1 MLEWHLD
8 AVHHPPLTGP
18 LAHMLPAYSNSW
30 TPSSLDK
37 PAISAY
43 AGMEDAIVATGD
55 GSLFVIRVSE
65 KPERF
70 SGSDESFVLSMLDQM
85 VHKAEPERFLGSHE
99 GDVNRLLVARDGKT
113 IVTSSTDR
121 KIVVWN
127 LGARRCVSVLHT
139 HPGYIE
145 QLSESC
151 QLALLRTLGGA
162 LKIVSLDDGSLVAA
176 FQGDKPIITC
186 AADADFRWV
195 VACDR
200 GGQMHFLHLEA

>member
-85 VHKAEPERFLGSHE
+85 VHAVNPERFLGSHE
-99 GDVNRLLVARDGKT
+99 SYVDRLLVTRDGKS
-113 IVTSSTDR
+113 IVTSSRDR
-121 KIVVWN
+121 TIMVWN

-145 QLSESC
+145 QLSESG
-151 QLALLRTLGGA
+151 QLALLFTPDGV
-162 LKIVSLDDGSLVAA
+162 LKIVSLDDGGLVAA
-176 FQGDKPIITC
+176 FQCDKPIITC
-186 AADADFRWV
+186 AADANLKWV
-195 VACDR
+195 VACER
-200 GGQMHFLHLEA
+200 SGQMHFLHLEA